1 MKKIITMAIAAM
13 FSAVTFAQE
22 VSENVMRIKTM
33 DGTTTPLLL
42 NNVKNVA
49 FEEITP
55 LTMNIEVTNITT
67 TSMDIEFDMP
77 DACKYY
83 LMCIQKEEI
92 TGTDL
97 EVRKAIREKYN
108 DQFYESKFLRIP
120 NFEPGTTYYIYTLLF
135 DKDGVPAGI
144 AKTSATTLAPV
155 SDEFKIEVSNVM
167 KNSAM
172 ITFTPKDPNMTYYPF
187 LVSEETRQ
195 LMIEKY
201 GEVRKADLEY
211 NRYLAEQGGYDLD
224 FWLGFKLVK
233 GTKVLS
239 SFDILNVD
247 LEAGTKYYAYCF
259 GMNADGTFTTEVYE
273 QTFTTETIKP
283 SENQIT
289 CEVLQ
294 EYSDGCDVK
303 ITTTNNDPY
312 MVCSQPKAVWEQKL
326 AEFNNDKAAAVADI
340 FRISY
345 GGQAN
350 DYTMQGSQESTKIN
364 CGYTGTDYV
373 LLVCGYDGGITT
385 DVQVVPFKTLP

>member
-120 NFEPGTTYYIYTLLF
+120 NFEPATTYYIYALMF

-144 AKTSATTLAPV
+144 AKTSATTLENV
-155 SDEFKIEVSNVM
+155 QDEFKIDVEYVM
-167 KNSAM
+167 KNSAT
-172 ITFTPKDPNMTYYPF
+172 ITFTPKDKDMTYYPF
-187 LVSEETRQ
+187 VVSEATRQ
-195 LMIEKY
+195 QMIEKY
-201 GEVRKADLEY
+201 GDVRKSDLEF
-211 NRYLAEQGGYDLD
+211 NRYLAEQAGYDLD
-224 FWLGFKLVK
+224 FWLQYKLQK
-233 GTKVLS
+233 GTKVFGSYDL
-239 SFDILNVD
+239 LGVD
-247 LEAGTKYYAYCF
+247 LDAGTKYYAYCF
-259 GMNADGTFTTEVYE
+259 GMNPDGTFTTEVYE
-273 QTFTTETIKP
+273 QTFTTLDVTP
-283 SENQIT
+283 SENNIT
-289 CEVLQ
+289 CEVLL

-303 ITTTNNDPY
+303 VTTTNNDRY
-312 MVCSQPKAVWEQKL
+312 IINAQPKSSWEKKL
-326 AEFNNDKAAAVADI
+326 AEFNNDTKAAAAEI
-340 FRISY
+340 LRISY

-364 CGYTGTDYV
+364 CGYTDTDYV
-373 LLVCGYDGGITT
+373 LIVCGYDGGITT